1 MKNFISAFLLLFVQI
16 AGAADDPIPQF
27 PWSSKVGDKIQE
39 ILRLKV
45 ESMTWQ
51 YTRSP
56 DGRLGKKSSAALEEL
71 ADLLAAENLGMAKI
85 PKEGTSIEAK
95 IAMWALDRKNRKQA
109 YEDIAF
115 YYCNRPEVEKW
126 GLYYAKFRSDPAEK
140 KLALEGK
147 FERFTGRYGPEPEL
161 ILPEDLREESRLPL
175 EACYF
180 LPPSGDRFP
189 GDLEPQWHHSLLRGL
204 LSLGSESSIVVF
216 TSDLRCSIKALKES
230 DFADT
235 EKQAGFLGPHTSFVV
250 SNSLYSVIGLVDNPS
265 PTAHSLVEELYKI
278 PDFVKIVELGFTGGL
293 HVEVPED
300 QEKDR
305 AVYDAWQKLAAI
317 PHASETEMKFADYI
331 KNLAPPVYKEP
342 TFE

>member
-1 MKNFISAFLLLFVQI
+1 MKNFISAFLLLLVQI
-16 AGAADDPIPQF
+16 AGAADDPVPQF

-39 ILRLKV
+39 ILRLKM

-71 ADLLAAENLGMAKI
+71 ADLLAAEKLGMAEI

-161 ILPEDLREESRLPL
+161 ILPEDLREETRLPL

-189 GDLEPQWHHSLLRGL
+189 GDLEPQWRNCLLRGL
-204 LSLGSESSIVVF
+204 LALGSENSIVVF
-216 TSDLRCSIKALKES
+216 TSDLQSCIKALKEGN
-230 DFADT
+230 FENT
-235 EKQAGFLGPHTSFVV
+235 EENAGLLGPYPSFVI
-250 SNSLYSVIGLVDNPS
+250 SNSTYSAIGIAKNPS
-265 PTAHSLVEELYKI
+265 LIAFSFLAELYQI
-278 PDFVKIVELGFTGGL
+278 PDFLKSIDQGFIGAL
-293 HVEVPED
+293 SVEVPEK
-300 QEKDR
+300 QEKQR

-317 PHASETEMKFADYI
+317 PHDSEAGKKFADYI
-331 KNLAPPVYKEP
+331 KKLAPPVYKEP